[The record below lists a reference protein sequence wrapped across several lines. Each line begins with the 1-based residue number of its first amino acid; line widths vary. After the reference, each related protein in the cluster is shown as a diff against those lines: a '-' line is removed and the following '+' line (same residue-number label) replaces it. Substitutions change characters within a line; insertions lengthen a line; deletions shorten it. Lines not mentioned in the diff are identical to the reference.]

1 MKHLAAGFSWL
12 PVAVISLAVV
22 VLVTAG
28 CSGKNSPSESAQVV
42 ANDVAVRQQFNSY
55 KQMLA
60 LHRPE
65 LAVAV
70 GEGIISKYPGTPEAA
85 EVEKALPGLKAEA
98 EKARLAGLWLY
109 QGVKTTGL
117 SGGLQY
123 TAIIESSQ
131 PTGANQVQLILRR
144 HEGWPEAVYLYGSGH
159 GFVCKDT
166 CDVVMRIDGKREVW
180 KAYLPDTGEP
190 AMLFKNEKAFIV
202 TLSKSKAIEM
212 DVTTKDHGP
221 ETLTYEVGGFDPAQ
235 FKQLPK
241 K

>member
-1 MKHLAAGFSWL
+1 MKH
-12 PVAVISLAVV
+12 PVACFSLLPIASVSLV
-22 VLVTAG
+22 AAVLVMAG
-28 CSGKNSPSESAQVV
+28 CSGKSSPAASAQAV
-42 ANDVAVRQQFNSY
+42 ANDVAVKQQLNSY

-70 GEGIISKYPGTPEAA
+70 GEGILSKYPGTPAAA
-85 EVEKALPGLKAEA
+85 EVAKALPGLKAEA

-131 PTGANQVQLILRR
+131 PAGANQVQLILRR
-144 HEGWPEAVYLYGSGH
+144 HQGWPEAVYLYGSGH

-190 AMLFKNEKAFIV
+190 AMLFKDEKGFIT
-202 TLSKSKAIEM
+202 TLSKSKIIEM
-212 DVTTKDHGP
+212 DVVTKDHGP
-221 ETLTYEVGGFDPAQ
+221 ETLTYEVGGYDPTQ

-241 K
+241 A